1 MRNIIVSLITMICT
15 TSLMAQNLD
24 ESEIR
29 NIAAQ
34 QGVSITFPITTK
46 VPTSTNTGDVYVGMN
61 KNSGNNMVFSF
72 LFTKGAR
79 NSWHIH
85 PDAEQTLM
93 ILDGEA
99 YYQEEGQPKQ
109 LLKKGD
115 VIVTK
120 PNVKHWNG
128 ATENNAC
135 VCMTISE
142 KNDKEHAI
150 QYNKVTDS
158 EFLSRD

>member
-1 MRNIIVSLITMICT
+1 
-15 TSLMAQNLD
+15 
-24 ESEIR
+24 
-29 NIAAQ
+29 
-34 QGVSITFPITTK
+34 
-46 VPTSTNTGDVYVGMN
+46 
-61 KNSGNNMVFSF
+61 MVFSF

-128 ATENNAC
+128 ATENKAC